1 MLRDSPQCAEKYI
14 ISAGE
19 VADRWVPA
27 GHPQTRLTQFCPLP
41 PGEMG
46 PTVLVPDGRVFA
58 IGATG
63 STGLYIPP
71 ANPTD
76 PGIWAGGATLLVSVG
91 GTLQTMFPM
100 VAPAALLPNGKVF
113 SAGSPGPVCSILAKD
128 YNGPTNFFEYDYTTN
143 KATPITSN
151 AAGGT

>member
-1 MLRDSPQCAEKYI
+1 
-14 ISAGE
+14 
-19 VADRWVPA
+19 
-27 GHPQTRLTQFCPLP
+27 
-41 PGEMG
+41 MG

-76 PGIWAGGATLLVSVG
+76 PGIWAVGPTLQVSVG

-100 VAPAALLPNGKVF
+100 DAPAALLPNGKVF
-113 SAGSPGPVCSILAKD
+113 CAGSPGPVCSILAKD

-151 AAGGT
+151 AAGGTMTPPKCGAALLHRALPARADRAGAVRQRPAGHRGLHTLRRAAE